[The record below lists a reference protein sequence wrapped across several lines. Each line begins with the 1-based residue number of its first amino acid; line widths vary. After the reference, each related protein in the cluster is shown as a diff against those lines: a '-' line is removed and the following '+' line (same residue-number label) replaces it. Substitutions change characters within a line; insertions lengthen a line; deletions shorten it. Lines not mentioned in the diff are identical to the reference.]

1 MDEQPKKSLKK
12 TYSLISEA
20 KAIIEELLRE
30 HQGGLDGMSENAQAT
45 ERGETLQDLVSD
57 LDRIRDK
64 LENVSEAIGDIVE
77 STPDYS

>member
-1 MDEQPKKSLKK
+1 MNEQSQKSLKK
-12 TYSLISEA
+12 AYSLISEA

-30 HQGGLDGMSENAQAT
+30 HQGRLDDISENAQAT

-77 STPDYS
+77 ST

>member
-1 MDEQPKKSLKK
+1 MDEQSKKSLEK

-30 HQGGLDGMSENAQAT
+30 HQGRLDDISENAQAT

-64 LENVSEAIGDIVE
+64 LEDVSEAISDIGE
-77 STPDYS
+77 ST

>member
-1 MDEQPKKSLKK
+1 MDEQSKKSLEK

-77 STPDYS
+77 ST

>member
-1 MDEQPKKSLKK
+1 MDEQSKKPLEK

-30 HQGGLDGMSENAQAT
+30 HQGRLDDISENAQAT

-64 LENVSEAIGDIVE
+64 LEDVSEAISDIGE
-77 STPDYS
+77 ST